1 MNHRKNMEVIIA
13 ESRRLL
19 DEIKALKDE
28 KAYLM
33 YTIRELDDEKNTL
46 EREIDNLR
54 DDISWKEGEQ

>member
-33 YTIRELDDEKNTL
+33 YTLRELDDEKNTL

-54 DDISWKEGEQ
+54 DDISWKEGK

>member
-13 ESRRLL
+13 ENRRLL
-19 DEIKALKDE
+19 DEIEALKDE

-33 YTIRELDDEKNTL
+33 YALRELDDEKNTL

-54 DDISWKEGEQ
+54 DDISRKEGEQ

>member
-1 MNHRKNMEVIIA
+1 MNHRKNMDVIIA
-13 ESRRLL
+13 ECRRLL
-19 DEIKALKDE
+19 GEIEALKDE

-54 DDISWKEGEQ
+54 DDISRKEGEQ